1 MVDNSANLQLV
12 GDIGQVIVQLT
23 ISYFL
28 NNLWS
33 AIAAQQIVVMLPLF
47 ANIYMPPDTTA
58 FFATMMEIA
67 AFDIVPTDEPF
78 AWVFGTEP
86 PDALN

>member
-1 MVDNSANLQLV
+1 MALSVV
-12 GDIGQVIVQLT
+12 GDIGQVLMQLT

-33 AIAAQQIVVMLPLF
+33 VIQTQQIIVLIPLF
-47 ANIYMPPDTTA
+47 ADIHMPPATTE
-58 FFATMMEIA
+58 FFAFLMEIA

-78 AWVFGTEP
+78 ALVFGTEP
-86 PDALN
+86 PDPVND